1 MIRKSFL
8 RDESAEQVM
17 MQEWDMPGMNSQNIG
32 FSICSDSGLII
43 QSPCPTASEIFEYY
57 TETATY
63 INPGRDGKPSPDKIA
78 DLTRLINVV
87 SSVIG
92 YIPNNIFQVGCSDG
106 YTLNRFKQAGAA
118 DVSGIDPSNASHKL
132 AKELYQINTHI
143 GSIEEYQAS
152 TQKHDL
158 IILTHVLEHLFNP
171 IDTLLQCNE
180 MQIEGHWILVEVPL
194 FERSDLFP
202 PGLLTL
208 EHLNYFSEGTI
219 IESITRSGYDPLF
232 IGKYFNQNEYPVI
245 TVVAQ
250 KNENIQTIESSA
262 YTTSKYLLENYI
274 EKEKQAWSTIEL
286 NISSQVQAGSSTY
299 IFGAGFHTSQILA
312 FTRLKQYL
320 DIVGLLDSS
329 PTKWGKKMGDLKCY
343 NPLSVN
349 FEKGDVII
357 ISSFASEEEIY
368 MSLLE
373 LEKGGI
379 QIVRLYGE
387 QR

>member
-1 MIRKSFL
+1 M
-8 RDESAEQVM
+8 
-17 MQEWDMPGMNSQNIG
+17 
-32 FSICSDSGLII
+32 
-43 QSPCPTASEIFEYY
+43 
-57 TETATY
+57 
-63 INPGRDGKPSPDKIA
+63 
-78 DLTRLINVV
+78 
-87 SSVIG
+87 
-92 YIPNNIFQVGCSDG
+92 
-106 YTLNRFKQAGAA
+106 
-118 DVSGIDPSNASHKL
+118 
-132 AKELYQINTHI
+132 
-143 GSIEEYQAS
+143 
-152 TQKHDL
+152 
-158 IILTHVLEHLFNP
+158 
-171 IDTLLQCNE
+171 
-180 MQIEGHWILVEVPL
+180 
-194 FERSDLFP
+194 
-202 PGLLTL
+202 
-208 EHLNYFSEGTI
+208 
-219 IESITRSGYDPLF
+219 
-232 IGKYFNQNEYPVI
+232 
-245 TVVAQ
+245 
-250 KNENIQTIESSA
+250 
-262 YTTSKYLLENYI
+262 LENYI